1 MCWPDFFLQITGLE
15 NTQYIFS
22 LSAIYDVVVE
32 QRTDPDPLDVVS
44 DALFGS
50 ASCEVK
56 DQLIERLDEDCVLN
70 NNASKTAI
78 NDLVRAEKKAM
89 AAAVAEEE
97 KEEVEI

>member
-1 MCWPDFFLQITGLE
+1 ML
-15 NTQYIFS
+15 NTYFCFVQC
-22 LSAIYDVVVE
+22 VVVE

-56 DQLIERLDEDCVLN
+56 DQLIEKLDEDCVLN

-78 NDLVRAEKKAM
+78 NDLVKAEKKAM
-89 AAAVAEEE
+89 AAVVAEEA